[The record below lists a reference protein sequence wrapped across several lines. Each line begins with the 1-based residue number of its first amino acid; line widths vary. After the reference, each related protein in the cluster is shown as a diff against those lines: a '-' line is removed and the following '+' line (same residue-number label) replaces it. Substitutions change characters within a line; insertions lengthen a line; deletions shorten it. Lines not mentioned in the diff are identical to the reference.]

1 MSSFF
6 YPLIHSLL
14 KLNFYPIQLENIKI
28 WTISNEKGKKEILN
42 EIANN
47 KKLVN

>member
-14 KLNFYPIQLENIKI
+14 KLNFSIQLENIKI

-42 EIANN
+42 EIAND